1 MTPTPET
8 KLEKQPIPEVK
19 VPEVTPTPET
29 KAEVTEVTETKEL
42 NLDKPDTGSSKQ
54 SQIQE

>member
-8 KLEKQPIPEVK
+8 KVEKQPIPEVK
-19 VPEVTPTPET
+19 VPEVTPTPQ
-29 KAEVTEVTETKEL
+29 AEVTETKEL